1 MARNPKAEVQIT
13 AESKTLGAK
22 LRGARAEFARFGGAL
37 RKEVFGKLLFDG
49 PKASAHMVGQL
60 GAQAASRGFGFI
72 EDQAKGVLEF
82 NKALL
87 NFQLA
92 ARRTPE
98 EAQAL
103 GQAARQIA
111 VETSTA
117 SETVLAGEKAF
128 IDLAGAENYS
138 EASMRT
144 LARTAR
150 ASNTEISAMAT
161 VMYALQNSLHVN
173 PAEMEDTL
181 SGLINQSKDGTIH
194 FANMAEEIIGI
205 APKFARFGV
214 TGREGAI
221 QLGAMF
227 QVIRSGSKGA
237 EETTTKMDGIF
248 RGLIKNS
255 KLFRKAG
262 VEVFNVGK
270 DGVKHLKPFEE
281 IWAQLA
287 KPGSKLMKDPSKM
300 IKTFGRG
307 DGEAGM
313 RLLIEQKKKYE
324 DLVEAGRKNGTVTE
338 DLAAIT
344 ESAGGRMAT
353 AMERVKNSVAEAF
366 TPERINGFVTAIEG
380 LADKVGPI
388 AEMIGAIGT
397 VLGGLSGIGKFVR
410 GSLSAPDEEF
420 RKSAGE
426 AMTALD
432 YYRSRGFAEDSP
444 EVKRALFQ
452 YNQRQ
457 ANLAGFNR
465 TRDEIM
471 GGEVNERST
480 PESIRRAVLAEY
492 SDQNA
497 PGGAGRIIAAM
508 DYLKAAGVT
517 KAQQD
522 EILKKAAAGAATE
535 LKPYMAAII
544 EAIKQGFAGAKT
556 EVKADGKAIVDVH
569 RGSSKHATRPGG

>member
-22 LRGARAEFARFGGAL
+22 LRAARAEFSRFGGAL
-37 RKEVFGKLLFDG
+37 RKEVFGKVLFDG
-49 PKASAHMVGQL
+49 PKASAHMFGQL
-60 GAQAASRGFGFI
+60 GAQAATRGFGFI
-72 EDQAKGVLEF
+72 EDQAKGVLDF
-82 NKALL
+82 NAALL
-87 NFQLA
+87 QFQLA

-111 VETSTA
+111 VETATA

-150 ASNTEISAMAT
+150 ASNTEIGAMAT
-161 VMYALQNSLHVN
+161 VMYALQNALHVK
-173 PAEMEDTL
+173 PDEIEDTL

-194 FANMAEEIIGI
+194 FANMAEEIIGV

-227 QVIRSGSKGA
+227 QVIRSGSKNA

-248 RGLIKNS
+248 RGLIKNA
-255 KLFRKAG
+255 KLFRKQG
-262 VEVFNVGK
+262 VEVMNTGK

-281 IWAQLA
+281 IWDRI
-287 KPGSKLMKDPSKM
+287 GHSKLMKDPTKM

-307 DGEAGM
+307 DGEAGI

-324 DLVEAGRKNGTVTE
+324 ELVEAGRKNGTVE
-338 DLAAIT
+338 ADLTAIT
-344 ESAGGRMAT
+344 ESAGGRIASS
-353 AMERVKNSVAEAF
+353 MERVKNAVADAF
-366 TPERINGFVTAIEG
+366 TPERINSFVVAIEG

-397 VLGGLSGIGKFVR
+397 VLGGLSGVGKFVR
-410 GSLSAPDEEF
+410 GAIAAPYEEF
-420 RKSAGE
+420 RTSRNE
-426 AMTALD
+426 AMSLLS
-432 YYRSRGFAEDSP
+432 YYRGRGFSEDSP
-444 EVKRALFQ
+444 QVKRALFQ

-457 ANLAGFNR
+457 ANLAGFER
-465 TRDEIM
+465 TRDEIV
-471 GGEVNERST
+471 GAEVNEHTT
-480 PESIRRAVLAEY
+480 PESIRRAVMAEF
-492 SDQNA
+492 SSTTA
-497 PGGAGRIIAAM
+497 PGGGGRVIAAQG
-508 DYLKAAGVT
+508 YLEAAGVT

-522 EILKKAAAGAATE
+522 EILKKAAAGAAAE
-535 LKPYMAAII
+535 LKPYVASIIDAIQ
-544 EAIKQGFAGAKT
+544 KGFANAKT

-569 RGSSKHATRPGG
+569 RGSAVHARRPGG